1 MGNLLQAGGGVS
13 VGQLATMW
21 RSVYQKAADA
31 AEARLQG
38 LLERHVGERH
48 GRRAV
53 AVPLGGGGS
62 GGGTLA
68 AGLVCDL
75 EVPWAYVLEGW
86 ALYANASGSLA
97 VDVLKSAGYA
107 TFPGDLASLVGTG
120 VGPNLAGAAKNRS
133 EALTGWD
140 TALPRGCLLR
150 VVVTSA
156 TTVSTATLTLLVRA
170 V

>member
-1 MGNLLQAGGGVS
+1 MGTLLQPGGGVS

-53 AVPLGGGGS
+53 AVPMGGGS
-62 GGGTLA
+62 GTLA

-107 TFPGDLASLVGTG
+107 TFPGDLASLVGAG
-120 VGPNLAGAAKNRS
+120 VGPSLAGAAKNRS